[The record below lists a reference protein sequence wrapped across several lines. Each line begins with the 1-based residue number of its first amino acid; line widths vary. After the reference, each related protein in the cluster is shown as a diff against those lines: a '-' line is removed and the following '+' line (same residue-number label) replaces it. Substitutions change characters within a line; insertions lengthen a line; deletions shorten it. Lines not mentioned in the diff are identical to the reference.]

1 MKFNSYQFVVALE
14 KACEH
19 DKDMTDAFDCNRAYG
34 RMCGFFTS
42 ALASLDL
49 TESQV
54 EKLNRMLE
62 VAKKG

>member
-1 MKFNSYQFVVALE
+1 MKFNSYQFVVDLE
-14 KACEH
+14 KACEK
-19 DKDMTDAFDCNRAYG
+19 DKGMTDVYEAVCAYG

>member
-1 MKFNSYQFVVALE
+1 MKFNSYQFVVDLE
-14 KACEH
+14 KACEN
-19 DKDMTDAFDCNRAYG
+19 DKDITNLYEVMCAYG